1 MKKGILF
8 DCDGVI
14 LDSEELFSLG
24 SLDHLHALSIE
35 PDKEDTEDYA
45 GVTMEAYC
53 QKMIDKYHI
62 SQSLKE
68 YVADEWR
75 YTEPYFKDEN
85 LKIMPYLKDFLNE
98 AKSRNLKMAI
108 VSSSTQSYLRHILE
122 LFEIQDYFDFVLSG
136 DMAERSKPFPD
147 IYLKA
152 AEKTGLLK
160 NELFVIEDS
169 TAGIAAA
176 KAAGIY
182 VVGYKGSKIIQDTS
196 QADEEVFSFK
206 EIDLIRLINR

>member
-1 MKKGILF
+1 
-8 DCDGVI
+8 
-14 LDSEELFSLG
+14 
-24 SLDHLHALSIE
+24 
-35 PDKEDTEDYA
+35 
-45 GVTMEAYC
+45 
-53 QKMIDKYHI
+53 
-62 SQSLKE
+62 
-68 YVADEWR
+68 
-75 YTEPYFKDEN
+75 
-85 LKIMPYLKDFLNE
+85 
-98 AKSRNLKMAI
+98 MAI